1 MPGILRRLAIMEPIR
16 ALILGSR
23 TSNAERFAAECA
35 RNGIEMTWSCAAN
48 EQDYRGLVSQA
59 KDVVLYDD
67 ELPWL
72 SVEHALHLL
81 RETGAEVPFVV
92 VASTPDV
99 ADAVDAIRQGAADYL
114 PLQRLSARL
123 NEIVTEAARR
133 KQERVQHQQSI
144 ARQQSA
150 ATVFQNVVEFSLVGI
165 QILQDGKYAYAN
177 RKVAALF
184 GYSQEELLAL
194 DSWTEVV
201 APSDREMV
209 LDQVRRRISGET
221 PHAHY
226 VFRGL
231 RKDRTTI
238 DIEIRSDRT
247 EFNGRPAVIGT
258 LIDITERKQ
267 AMLALRAAELKFR
280 TLVEQ
285 SIVGFYVVQE
295 NRMTYVNPRLCEIT
309 GYSAEEMKSR
319 PVLDFIADEDR
330 PIVSENIRQ
339 RIEGKVQSL
348 RYSLRMKHREGRIVH
363 VEVHGTITEQDGK
376 PAIIGVLM
384 DMTEQRRTEEQLRQ
398 SQKMDAVGRLAGGV
412 AHDFNN
418 LLTIINGYSEMI
430 ADELPPG
437 TPMRQSVEEI
447 LNAGERAA
455 NLTRQLLTFSRQQVL
470 MPVTLNLNDRF
481 RDMENMLCRLIG
493 ADVDLKFVEAR
504 QIWPIRADAGQI
516 EQVMMNLVVNA
527 RDAMPHGGKL
537 TVESS
542 NVELDD
548 TYVTMHPDAQPGQ
561 YVMLAVSD
569 TGCGIDKPTRQRI
582 FEPFFTTKGDRG
594 TGLGLSTVY
603 GIVRE
608 AGGHIEVYSELG
620 LGTCFKVYFPR
631 DLSCE
636 SIEST
641 PPEPSALPGGDETIL
656 LVEDEDG
663 VRGLAR
669 MVLQKRGY
677 RVIEARDGADAL
689 RLSEQE
695 PSLIH
700 LMVTDV
706 VMPHMSGRILAER
719 LQALRPEMSVLYM
732 SGYTDDTVVRHGV
745 LDANMHFLQKPFTG
759 AGLSEKV
766 RAVLDARQ
774 K

>member
-1 MPGILRRLAIMEPIR
+1 MGPIR
-16 ALILGSR
+16 TLILGSR
-23 TSNAERFAAECA
+23 RSDAERIAIECA
-35 RNGIEMTWSCAAN
+35 RNGVEIQSTWADN
-48 EQDYRGLVSQA
+48 EQDYRRFLAQA
-59 KDVVLYDD
+59 ADVVLCDG

-72 SVEHALHLL
+72 NRNHALRLL
-81 RETGAEVPFVV
+81 RESGADIPFIV
-92 VASTPDV
+92 VAGTPDV
-99 ADAVDAIRQGAADYL
+99 ASAVDAIRQGATDYL
-114 PLQRLSARL
+114 PLDRLPARL
-123 NEIVTEAARR
+123 NGIVTEADRR

-144 ARQQSA
+144 SRQQSA

-165 QILQDGKYAYAN
+165 QIVQDGKYVYAN
-177 RKVAALF
+177 RKVASLF
-184 GYSQEELLAL
+184 GYSQDELLAL
-194 DSWTEVV
+194 DSWTAVV

-221 PHAHY
+221 PYAQY
-226 VFRGL
+226 IFRGT

-258 LIDITERKQ
+258 LIDVTEHQRAVQ
-267 AMLALRAAELKFR
+267 LLRAAELKFR
-280 TLVEQ
+280 TLVEL
-285 SIVGFYVVQE
+285 SIVGFYALQGD
-295 NRMTYVNPRLCEIT
+295 RMTYVNPRLCEIT
-309 GYSAEEMKSR
+309 GYSAEEMTSR
-319 PVLDFIADEDR
+319 PLLDFIADEDR

-384 DMTEQRRTEEQLRQ
+384 DMTEQRQAEEQLRQ

-418 LLTIINGYSEMI
+418 LLTIINGYSEII

-437 TPMRQSVEEI
+437 TSMRQSIDEI
-447 LNAGERAA
+447 RNAGERAA

-470 MPVTLNLNDRF
+470 MPVNLNLNDRF
-481 RDMENMLCRLIG
+481 RDMENMLGRLIG
-493 ADVDLKFVEAR
+493 ADVDLKFIEDR

-527 RDAMPHGGKL
+527 RDAMPQGGKL
-537 TVESS
+537 TIESN

-548 TYVTMHPDAQPGQ
+548 TYVAMHRDAQPGQ

-569 TGCGIDKPTRQRI
+569 TGCGIDKPTRSRI

-603 GIVRE
+603 GIVRQSN
-608 AGGHIEVYSELG
+608 GHIEVYSEVG
-620 LGTCFKVYFPR
+620 IGTSFKVYFPR
-631 DLSCE
+631 DHSGE
-636 SIEST
+636 STAFT
-641 PPEPSALPGGDETIL
+641 PPEPRVLPGGDETIL
-656 LVEDEDG
+656 LVEDEEA

-669 MVLQKRGY
+669 LVLEKRGY
-677 RVIEARDGADAL
+677 HVIEARDGADAL

-706 VMPHMSGRILAER
+706 VMPNMSGRVLAER
-719 LQALRPEMSVLYM
+719 LQTLRPEMSVLYM
-732 SGYTDDTVVRHGV
+732 SGYTDDTIVRHGV

-759 AGLSEKV
+759 ASLSEKV

-774 K
+774 R